1 MPCYAIKKSLHR
13 KVDCVGLPF
22 KIQIMRNDFR
32 QSVSVFST
40 WLCLGISFLFA
51 LFLKFNSQIIAQKN
65 NAIYTSNGALVY
77 DGLNDVIQSSS
88 FRKDIYISGAAKI
101 YGNFN
106 KENNQEDLIREHKK
120 NEHDVEVKIST
131 SRKIVHHVLH
141 NNANSKNLE
150 KALLKAKIEI
160 DQDKGQNPSYQN
172 FNTKTFGIVSLQ
184 YYFKLIKPREDKSFC
199 LNNFNYTQANL
210 FQTIFSFQE
219 LVCISLQT
227 RPPPF
232 LFLKKI

>member
-1 MPCYAIKKSLHR
+1 MKKMIKKQLTR
-13 KVDCVGLPF
+13 LLF
-22 KIQIMRNDFR
+22 
-32 QSVSVFST
+32 
-40 WLCLGISFLFA
+40 LCA
-51 LFLKFNSQIIAQKN
+51 PFLKFNSQIIAQKN

-141 NNANSKNLE
+141 NKANSKNLE

-184 YYFKLIKPREDKSFC
+184 YYFKLIKPRED
-199 LNNFNYTQANL
+199 
-210 FQTIFSFQE
+210 
-219 LVCISLQT
+219 
-227 RPPPF
+227 
-232 LFLKKI
+232 